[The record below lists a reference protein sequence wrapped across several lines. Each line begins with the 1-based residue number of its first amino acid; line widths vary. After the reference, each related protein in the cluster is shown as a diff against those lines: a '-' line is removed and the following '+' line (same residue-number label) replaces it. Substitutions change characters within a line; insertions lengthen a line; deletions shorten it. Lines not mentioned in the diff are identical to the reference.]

1 MYKLIF
7 APKFSKDLDNTFEY
21 ISNILKANNASKDL
35 MKEID
40 DSIMNLKNMPYV
52 YPECNEPLKSLGY
65 RKIIVKNYIM
75 IYEVNE
81 KKNNVNLLRLF
92 YAKSDYVRFFY

>member
-7 APKFSKDLDNTFEY
+7 APEFSKDLDNTFEY

-40 DSIMNLKNMPYV
+40 DSIMNLKNMPYM

-65 RKIIVKNYIM
+65 RKIIFKNYIM

>member
-7 APKFSKDLDNTFEY
+7 APEFSKDLDNTFEY

-92 YAKSDYVRFFY
+92 YAKGDYVRFFY

>member
-7 APKFSKDLDNTFEY
+7 APEFSRDLDNTFEY
-21 ISNILKANNASKDL
+21 ISNVLKADKASKEL

-40 DSIMNLKNMPYV
+40 DSIMNLKSMPYM
-52 YPECNEPLKSLGY
+52 YPECNEPLKALGY
-65 RKIIVKNYIM
+65 RKITVKNYII

-92 YAKSDYVRFFY
+92 FGKSDYVRFFY

>member
-7 APKFSKDLDNTFEY
+7 APEFSKDLDNTFEY

-40 DSIMNLKNMPYV
+40 DSIMNLKNMPYM

-65 RKIIVKNYIM
+65 RIIIVKNYIM